1 MSNYKLLKSI
11 MKENGDSSKTFAT
24 KIGNKPPSIS
34 RKFHGY
40 RKWTLDDVSK
50 IKTIYNLSPEETCEI
65 FL

>member
-1 MSNYKLLKSI
+1 
-11 MKENGDSSKTFAT
+11 MKENGDNSKTFAT
-24 KIGNKPPSIS
+24 KIENKPPNIS

-40 RKWTLDDVSK
+40 RKWTLNDVSK